1 MAAAPLMAA
10 APPLKIVVV
19 DEQCFFLDQTRSK
32 FSINM

>member
-1 MAAAPLMAA
+1 MAA

-19 DEQCFFLDQTRSK
+19 DDEQCFFLDQTRSK